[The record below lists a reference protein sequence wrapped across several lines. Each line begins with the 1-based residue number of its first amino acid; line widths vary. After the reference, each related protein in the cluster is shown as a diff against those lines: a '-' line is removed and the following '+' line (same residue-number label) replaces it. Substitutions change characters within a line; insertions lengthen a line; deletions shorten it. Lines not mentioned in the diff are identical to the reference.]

1 TQSGPA
7 AGHMMSSL
15 YPPSYMS
22 VVSPHLEDG
31 SIPVLL
37 MEPLPRLFPFLPP
50 LPPHRPLR
58 VYDCP
63 LEPAFIQRRNERE
76 RQRVRCVNQGF
87 CRLRG
92 HLPGRGAERR
102 LSKVKQNQNQ
112 RQEQNQNLD
121 SSHRGGMHIVTAGK
135 SHRQLHVETLRA
147 AIKYIQQLQGLVQ
160 RGGGAL
166 PVGPGTNN

>member
-1 TQSGPA
+1 
-7 AGHMMSSL
+7 MSSL

-76 RQRVRCVNQGF
+76 RQRV
-87 CRLRG
+87 
-92 HLPGRGAERR
+92 
-102 LSKVKQNQNQ
+102 
-112 RQEQNQNLD
+112 
-121 SSHRGGMHIVTAGK
+121 
-135 SHRQLHVETLRA
+135 ETLRA

>member
-1 TQSGPA
+1 
-7 AGHMMSSL
+7 MMSSL

-22 VVSPHLEDG
+22 VVSPRLDDG

-37 MEPLPRLFPFLPP
+37 MEPLPRLFPFLHP

-102 LSKVKQNQNQ
+102 LSKV
-112 RQEQNQNLD
+112 
-121 SSHRGGMHIVTAGK
+121 
-135 SHRQLHVETLRA
+135 ETLRA